1 MSVVSWLFRS
11 RETGRITIAQWPN
24 LSMGLFIAAT
34 IVLKLFDPAGS
45 VRTMVVV
52 VRTAALLW
60 WAVDEL
66 FRGVNPWRRGLGA
79 VVLAST
85 LFGLAT

>member
-1 MSVVSWLFRS
+1 
-11 RETGRITIAQWPN
+11 
-24 LSMGLFIAAT
+24 MGLFIAAT